1 MRMILHIRFFLF
13 DAVVVFIVF
22 LIYVKHLVV
31 SDSRARLR
39 STPACKVFGKNTGA
53 GTARMIFSA
62 NPDGAPALHNP
73 SGRRTTFAGRKEIVH
88 LFFRSACDED
98 VKKEKRNMPSD
109 TFRHDDIIY
118 RYDGYCFSCFPSS
131 CGSRCLRFG
140 SLAIRSISSSIICTT
155 SALMRE

>member
-39 STPACKVFGKNTGA
+39 STPACKVFRKNTGA

-62 NPDGAPALHNP
+62 NPDGVPALHNP
-73 SGRRTTFAGRKEIVH
+73 SVRRTTFAGRKEIVH

-98 VKKEKRNMPSD
+98 IKKEKRNMPSD
-109 TFRHDDIIY
+109 TFRHYIK
-118 RYDGYCFSCFPSS
+118 RYGYYSSFFSSS